1 MALRDHI
8 KRLQQFTGVL
18 VLFIS
23 LDGDVTKLQ
32 HRLQLLREEYVKLQS
47 RLSEVERQN
56 SILVATSGNKKD
68 GQSKEKNFVAEILK
82 KISDLFNK
90 ETYRFDPQT
99 WLNILKY
106 LPRISVIANKFGR
119 SRVVR

>member
-1 MALRDHI
+1 MDDIVSTRSLKHD
-8 KRLQQFTGVL
+8 
-18 VLFIS
+18 LFFS

-47 RLSEVERQN
+47 RLSEVEREN
-56 SILVATSGNKKD
+56 SILVATSGNRKD

-90 ETYRFDPQT
+90 ETYRFDPHT
-99 WLNILKY
+99 IILEYKVMY
-106 LPRISVIANKFGR
+106 CS
-119 SRVVR
+119 